1 MSERKKVF
9 ICSPFRGD
17 MAGNSVRAAGY
28 CRRAYEEGCLP
39 IAPHLLF
46 PQFLDEGS
54 LKERADGISMGLELL
69 MECDEIWV
77 FGKPTRAWSRKS
89 SLRWSMASMSGFGM
103 GKENRKHEAGND
115 CDEGYRE

>member
-1 MSERKKVF
+1 MSERKKIF

-46 PQFLDEGS
+46 PQFLDESS

-77 FGKPTRAWSRKS
+77 FGEPTE
-89 SLRWSMASMSGFGM
+89 GM
-103 GKENRKHEAGND
+103 EQEIRFTVEHGIHVWFRHEKGEQEA
-115 CDEGYRE
+115 